1 LSKRLSQNIKVRI
14 NLLENSNIINGQGQD
29 RTGQDRTGLPDKSR
43 KISESLILTQ
53 AQKGLHK
60 IIIDSDGLKRI
71 KRRLFESSYISS
83 VYFFF

>member
-14 NLLENSNIINGQGQD
+14 NLLENSNIINGQ
-29 RTGQDRTGLPDKSR
+29 GQDRTGLPDKSR